1 MPDFS
6 AIQIYG
12 QEMQLKEEERL
23 KRIHAAA
30 EESHARAKM
39 PRRMQQDLENKK
51 RNPKK
56 APEPEYSFKP
66 MIGDLKTAADFK
78 IM

>member
-1 MPDFS
+1 VADCKRPPFKANRMPDFS

-39 PRRMQQDLENKK
+39 PRRMQQDLEN
-51 RNPKK
+51 
-56 APEPEYSFKP
+56 
-66 MIGDLKTAADFK
+66 
-78 IM
+78 